1 MWVLALVALA
11 AWVLRFLPLTHAGGA
26 FHYPVDYAEGLY
38 YAASALL
45 FEGHWPYRD
54 FVFVHPPGSL
64 LLWWPATVVGSSW
77 GADVGFTAARWMA
90 TLCGAFNVLLVGRL
104 SLRIWGPVA
113 GIVAALV
120 YASFP
125 ETVLIERG
133 PFLEPLLNLA
143 CLSAANLWLSPPDAG
158 RERTWWVAAGA
169 LFGLAVSVKLL
180 GGIWLFA
187 ALLSRPL
194 SFSWDWRPQAVL
206 LAAAAVMGMLLFAPF
221 FLQAPSEFLS
231 QVFFFQALRPA
242 DGDLN
247 HLGRLYELF
256 PERRL
261 VGLALALLGLVL
273 VAVRA
278 FRATQVTRTAERFF
292 AVTYSLTITAF
303 LSSPSYW
310 NQYNTFAASD
320 SVLAGVGA
328 AAVCQWVEDR
338 WFRQGRVVAG
348 LLALAVVLP
357 TLQTLHGGLLLKS
370 PGLVR
375 FGELLREKVPA
386 EQRLFTFEPAWGL
399 VAGRLP
405 LSISGAPLVV
415 DSYALQL
422 QSGMAAGQGRAHA
435 QETFHTEA
443 SQHPILQV
451 LGQSDFVALGWRG
464 ERQLSEQSRQ
474 WFLEHFDLCLAK
486 QGREGPDLWRKKPAP
501 GQAPDSLCEGGPGS
515 LSSP

>member
-1 MWVLALVALA
+1 MWALALVALA
-11 AWVLRFLPLTHAGGA
+11 AWVLRFLPLTRSDGA
-26 FHYPVDYAEGLY
+26 FNYPVDYAEGLY
-38 YAASALL
+38 YTASALF

-64 LLWWPATVVGSSW
+64 LLWWPATLVGSAWSP
-77 GADVGFTAARWMA
+77 DVGFTVARWMA

-143 CLSAANLWLSPPDAG
+143 CLSAANVWLSPPDSG
-158 RERTWWVAAGA
+158 RERTWWIVAGA

-206 LAAAAVMGMLLFAPF
+206 LVAAAVTGVLLFSPF

-231 QVFFFQALRPA
+231 QVFFFQALRPT

-247 HLGRLYELF
+247 HMGRLYELF

-273 VAVRA
+273 VAIRA
-278 FRATQVTRTAERFF
+278 FRTTQATRTAERFF
-292 AVTYSLTITAF
+292 AVTYILTITAF

-328 AAVCQWVEDR
+328 AAVCQWVEG
-338 WFRQGRVVAG
+338 WWPRQGRAVAV
-348 LLALAVVLP
+348 LLALAVLLP
-357 TLQTLHGGLLLKS
+357 TLEALRGGLMLKS
-370 PGLVR
+370 PGLVK
-375 FGELLREKVPA
+375 FGEHVRKNVPPD
-386 EQRLFTFEPAWGL
+386 QRLFAFEPAWGL

-405 LSISGAPLVV
+405 PVIPGAPLVV
-415 DSYALQL
+415 DSSALQL
-422 QSGMAAGQGRAHA
+422 QSGMAAGEGREHA
-435 QETFHTEA
+435 EETFRTEA
-443 SQHPILQV
+443 AQQPILRM
-451 LGQSDFVALGWRG
+451 LEQSDFVALGWRG
-464 ERQLSEQSRQ
+464 ARQLSPESRD
-474 WFLEHFDLCLAK
+474 WFHQHFDPCLPK
-486 QGREGPDLWRKKPAP
+486 QGKEGPDLWVKKSGAGEGP
-501 GQAPDSLCEGGPGS
+501 GSACEGGKGSPGA
-515 LSSP
+515 P